1 MAQANKRVKSQ
12 LSKVKQQRNSANLP
26 TITIMGRAGDLYGPP
41 IREASSRGGSG
52 RFNWDEV
59 KKDEKFRD
67 TYLGHSVM
75 APVGRW
81 QKGKDLTWYAKAEP
95 TTAQQQREAR
105 AAEIRKIKE
114 AEEDA
119 LAEALGFKVERK
131 DRGETVTREEVEA
144 ALKDEDAGGG
154 ETVQGLGY
162 GSAKPRIGAVLPDG
176 SVMQDHPAPE
186 TSRNGVSVDVDVAIK
201 LEHEE
206 SAEVKKEDKE
216 RRKHRHHH
224 RRRDDD
230 DEERRRRHRHHRGDE
245 ERERRE
251 RRHSPHSR
259 RERDVDQERRSDRR
273 RETERTE
280 RDGAYD
286 RDRKRESSHG
296 VNRDRSP
303 RDNYRERRD
312 RDRRERSPYNREGQK
327 RRERS
332 RSR

>member
-1 MAQANKRVKSQ
+1 
-12 LSKVKQQRNSANLP
+12 
-26 TITIMGRAGDLYGPP
+26 MGRAGDLYGPP

-95 TTAQQQREAR
+95 MTAQQQREAR

-114 AEEDA
+114 AEEEA

-131 DRGETVTREEVEA
+131 DRGETATREEVEA
-144 ALKDEDAGGG
+144 ALKDEDAGGM

-206 SAEVKKEDKE
+206 SVEVKKEDKE

-230 DEERRRRHRHHRGDE
+230 EERPRKHRHHRGDE

-251 RRHSPHSR
+251 RRERSHSPHSR
-259 RERDVDQERRSDRR
+259 RERDVDQERGPDRR
-273 RETERTE
+273 REME

-286 RDRKRESSHG
+286 RDRRRESNHG
-296 VNRDRSP
+296 GNRDDRSP

-312 RDRRERSPYNREGQK
+312 RDRRERSPYNREEGRK

>member
-1 MAQANKRVKSQ
+1 
-12 LSKVKQQRNSANLP
+12 
-26 TITIMGRAGDLYGPP
+26 MGRAGDLYGPP

-114 AEEDA
+114 TEEEA

-144 ALKDEDAGGG
+144 ALKDEDAEGMD
-154 ETVQGLGY
+154 TVQGLGY
-162 GSAKPRIGAVLPDG
+162 GRYECYKVGSMADGSAKPRIGAVLPDG

-206 SAEVKKEDKE
+206 SVEVKKEDKE

-230 DEERRRRHRHHRGDE
+230 DEERRRKHRHHRGDE

-251 RRHSPHSR
+251 RSHSPHSR

-286 RDRKRESSHG
+286 IRRRESDHG
-296 VNRDRSP
+296 ANRNRSP

-312 RDRRERSPYNREGQK
+312 RDRRERSPHNREEGRK
-327 RRERS
+327 RHERS